1 MRSKLTKRLK
11 ESGALETAAGYALNG
26 IGNALFIYLISIN
39 ASSEVLLLTIVFWS
53 AIFWSGTVLA
63 PFETLFLYSKAKKTS
78 LNYSMLLPL
87 VGVSIFTLSAVVVYF
102 TLESLFITIPIMTAI
117 GYSNLINIKN
127 RPLRLASRDFNV
139 VAKANT
145 LEGASRAILILLL
158 IFFAVDLNPS
168 LILTVFLLGNLSANY
183 VYLRSHKKTI
193 DPKEDYGHVDKQKI
207 IGLSLIGASS
217 ALFSGGLPYFVGV
230 FDDINLTPYIT
241 FYTIT
246 RLLLIVQSIITSI
259 KPNQVNNFG
268 IDLRFK
274 SFLGYF
280 MVLAIPIYLA
290 LLVLQKLLSRIG
302 LEYLSVI
309 GHYEVISFTT
319 SLVFT
324 SFLTIYISSLSTTD
338 SWKTCVNPAITSA
351 IFAIVLIVSITDK
364 VLAFQLTMS
373 LAPLLAITL
382 LLYRSARLLK
392 RS

>member
-26 IGNALFIYLISIN
+26 IGNSLFIYLISVK
-39 ASSEVLLLTIVFWS
+39 ASNEVLLLTIVFWS

-63 PFETLFLYSKAKKTS
+63 PVETLFLYSKAKKTS
-78 LNYSMLLPL
+78 LNYSFLLPL
-87 VGVSIFTLSAVVVYF
+87 VGVSIFTLTAVVVYF
-102 TLESLFITIPIMTAI
+102 TLEAPFITIPIMTAI
-117 GYSNLINIKN
+117 GYSNLINIRN
-127 RPLRLASRDFNV
+127 RPIRLASRDFNV
-139 VAKANT
+139 VARANT
-145 LEGASRAILILLL
+145 LEGVLRAILILLL
-158 IFFAVDLNPS
+158 IFFAVDLNPL

-183 VYLRSHKKTI
+183 IYLRNYKSDFHS
-193 DPKEDYGHVDKQKI
+193 KEDYGHINKRKI

-241 FYTIT
+241 FYTLT
-246 RLLLIVQSIITSI
+246 RLMLIAQSIITSV
-259 KPNQVNNFG
+259 KPNEVNNFG
-268 IDLRFK
+268 SDLRFK
-274 SFLGYF
+274 TFLRYF
-280 MVLAIPIYLA
+280 MVLVIPVYLA

-309 GHYEVISFTT
+309 GSYEVISFTT
-319 SLVFT
+319 SLIFT

-338 SWKTCVNPAITSA
+338 SWKICIIPAITSA
-351 IFAIVLIVSITDK
+351 IFALILITSITDK

>member
-1 MRSKLTKRLK
+1 MRSRLTKRLK

-78 LNYSMLLPL
+78 LNYSILLPV

-102 TLESLFITIPIMTAI
+102 TLESPFITIPIMTAI

-127 RPLRLASRDFNV
+127 RPIRLASRDFNV

-145 LEGASRAILILLL
+145 LEGVLRAILILLL
-158 IFFAVDLNPS
+158 IFFAVDLDPS
-168 LILTVFLLGNLSANY
+168 LILMVFLLGNLSANY
-183 VYLRSHKKTI
+183 VYLRSSKKTI
-193 DPKEDYGHVDKQKI
+193 YPKENHGHVDKQKI
-207 IGLSLIGASS
+207 IGLSFIGASS

-230 FDDINLTPYIT
+230 FDEINLTPYMT

-246 RLLLIVQSIITSI
+246 RLLLIVQSIMTSV
-259 KPNQVNNFG
+259 KPNEVNNFG
-268 IDLRFK
+268 SELRFK
-274 SFLGYF
+274 KFLQYF
-280 MVLAIPIYLA
+280 LILVFPTYFA
-290 LLVLQKLLSRIG
+290 LLIIQELLSRIG
-302 LEYLSVI
+302 LEYLSAI
-309 GHYEVISFTT
+309 GSYEVISFTT
-319 SLVFT
+319 SLIFT
-324 SFLTIYISSLSTTD
+324 SFLTIYISSLSATE
-338 SWKTCVNPAITSA
+338 SWKSCVNPTITSA
-351 IFAIVLIVSITDK
+351 IFAIVLITLITDK

-382 LLYRSARLLK
+382 LLYRSSRLLK

>member
-1 MRSKLTKRLK
+1 MRSRLTKRLK
-11 ESGALETAAGYALNG
+11 ESGALETAAGYTLNG
-26 IGNALFIYLISIN
+26 LGNAVFIYLISIN

-63 PFETLFLYSKAKKTS
+63 PFETLFLYSKAKRIG
-78 LNYSMLLPL
+78 LNYSILLPL

-102 TLESLFITIPIMTAI
+102 TLESPFITIPIMTAI

-127 RPLRLASRDFNV
+127 RPIRLASRDFNV

-158 IFFAVDLNPS
+158 IFFGVDLNPS
-168 LILTVFLLGNLSANY
+168 LILTVFLFGNFSANY
-183 VYLRSHKKTI
+183 VYLRNRKKTI
-193 DPKEDYGHVDKQKI
+193 VSKENYDHVDKRKI

-241 FYTIT
+241 FYAIT
-246 RLLLIVQSIITSI
+246 RLLLIVQSIITSV

-268 IDLRFK
+268 SDLRFK
-274 SFLGYF
+274 KSLQYFLILIIPTYF
-280 MVLAIPIYLA
+280 A
-290 LLVLQKLLSRIG
+290 LLIIQKLLSRIG
-302 LEYLSVI
+302 LEYLSNI
-309 GHYEVISFTT
+309 GSYEVISFTT
-319 SLVFT
+319 SLIFS

-338 SWKTCVNPAITSA
+338 SWKICVNPAITSA
-351 IFAIVLIVSITDK
+351 IFALVLITLITDK

>member
-26 IGNALFIYLISIN
+26 IGNSLFIYLISVK
-39 ASSEVLLLTIVFWS
+39 ASNEVLLLTIVFWS

-78 LNYSMLLPL
+78 LNYSILLPL

-102 TLESLFITIPIMTAI
+102 TLESPFITIPIMTAI

-127 RPLRLASRDFNV
+127 RPIRLASKDFNV

-145 LEGASRAILILLL
+145 LEGVLRAILILLL

-183 VYLRSHKKTI
+183 VYLRSHKQTI
-193 DPKEDYGHVDKQKI
+193 EPKENYGHVDKQKI
-207 IGLSLIGASS
+207 IGLSLIGASI

-241 FYTIT
+241 FYTIS
-246 RLLLIVQSIITSI
+246 RLLLIVQSIITSV
-259 KPNQVNNFG
+259 KPNEVNNFG
-268 IDLRFK
+268 SDLRFK
-274 SFLGYF
+274 KSLQYFLILVIPTYF
-280 MVLAIPIYLA
+280 A
-290 LLVLQKLLSRIG
+290 LLIIQKLLSRIG
-302 LEYLSVI
+302 LEYLSAI
-309 GHYEVISFTT
+309 GGYEVISFTT
-319 SLVFT
+319 SLIFT
-324 SFLTIYISSLSTTD
+324 SFLTIYISSLSATD
-338 SWKTCVNPAITSA
+338 SWKICVNPAITSA

>member
-1 MRSKLTKRLK
+1 MRSRLTKRLK

-78 LNYSMLLPL
+78 LNYSILLPV

-102 TLESLFITIPIMTAI
+102 TLESPFITIPIMTAI

-127 RPLRLASRDFNV
+127 RPIRLASRDFNV

-145 LEGASRAILILLL
+145 LEGVLRAILILLL
-158 IFFAVDLNPS
+158 IFFAVDLDPS
-168 LILTVFLLGNLSANY
+168 LILMVFLLGNLSANY
-183 VYLRSHKKTI
+183 VYLRSSKKTI
-193 DPKEDYGHVDKQKI
+193 YPKENHGHVDKQKI
-207 IGLSLIGASS
+207 IGLSFIGASS

-230 FDDINLTPYIT
+230 FDEINLTPYMT

-246 RLLLIVQSIITSI
+246 RLLLIVQSIMTSV
-259 KPNQVNNFG
+259 KPNEVNNFG
-268 IDLRFK
+268 SELRFK
-274 SFLGYF
+274 KFLQYF
-280 MVLAIPIYLA
+280 LILVFPTCFA
-290 LLVLQKLLSRIG
+290 LLIIQELLSRIG
-302 LEYLSVI
+302 LEYLSAI
-309 GHYEVISFTT
+309 GSYEVISFTT
-319 SLVFT
+319 SLIFT

-351 IFAIVLIVSITDK
+351 IFAIVLITLMTDK

-382 LLYRSARLLK
+382 LLYRSSRLLK